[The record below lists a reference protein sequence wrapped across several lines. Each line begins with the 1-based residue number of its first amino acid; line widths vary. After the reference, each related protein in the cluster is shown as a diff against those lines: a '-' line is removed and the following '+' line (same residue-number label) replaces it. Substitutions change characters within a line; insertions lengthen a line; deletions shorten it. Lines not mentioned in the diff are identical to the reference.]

1 MSEKIKQRRSI
12 FTWICAVV
20 MAIIFLVVPVPR
32 YVEFPG
38 AAQNV
43 AQYVHVDSHKKH
55 LHGSLMLVYVSMLR
69 ATPMTYTL
77 SYLSPFTERETSQSV
92 LAGNNNAQFNR
103 VQQYYMSD
111 AVNEAKYVSLR
122 LAHLPVRQR
131 YIGIYVMQVMK
142 QSKFNGKLR
151 VGDTVTAVNGH
162 HYSNATAFQRALGDQ
177 RVGQRVTITYL
188 RNGKKHQATGPVI
201 KLPGTSRTGLGIELA
216 NRSTVQTPIKIK
228 ADMGRIGG
236 PSAGMMLTLEM
247 YQQLT
252 GKDLTRGRRIAG
264 TGTISA
270 SGAVGDIGGVDKKVV
285 AASRAGA
292 QIFFV
297 PDNPTPAVVKRLD
310 PHVQN
315 NYQEARAMARK
326 IRTPMK
332 IVPVRNVRDAIRYLD
347 HH

>member
-43 AQYVHVDSHKKH
+43 AQYVHVNNHKKQP
-55 LHGSLMLVYVSMLR
+55 HGSLMLVYVSMLR

-188 RNGKKHQATGPVI
+188 RNGKKHQVTGPVI

-216 NRSTVQTPIKIK
+216 NR
-228 ADMGRIGG
+228 
-236 PSAGMMLTLEM
+236 
-247 YQQLT
+247 
-252 GKDLTRGRRIAG
+252 
-264 TGTISA
+264 
-270 SGAVGDIGGVDKKVV
+270 
-285 AASRAGA
+285 
-292 QIFFV
+292 
-297 PDNPTPAVVKRLD
+297 
-310 PHVQN
+310 
-315 NYQEARAMARK
+315 
-326 IRTPMK
+326 
-332 IVPVRNVRDAIRYLD
+332 
-347 HH
+347 